1 VKIDIRWQLLL
12 VVICL
17 GLVVSLLSYQIQRA
31 GLCTTR
37 VPSTGGR
44 LGIGIVGRPDKINP
58 LLGSQNPVDQEIINL
73 VFDGL
78 LRRDVDGA
86 PLPALAESWT
96 VSGDGKTLTLVMRD
110 DISWHDGR
118 AVTSRDVL
126 FTYGLI
132 QDEDFPAPE
141 SLKSLWS
148 SIVISSTNKS
158 SVELTLPHPYGPFLD
173 ALTIGILPAH
183 LLEDIPP
190 NQLENHPFN
199 RAPIGTGPFAVSQ
212 VFDWEQTGLLRLV
225 PAPQYWQGAVKIDTL
240 DYHFYPDNA
249 SLARAFSTGDIQA
262 VAGLSS
268 EAVPDFLVLPGFR
281 LFTSPNRQ
289 ITELLFNIRDNGSP
303 LLKLEAGRRA
313 LSSGTDRPLL
323 IDEAVDGQ
331 GLVIDGPFVPGDW
344 AFDSDAIEGIGFNAG
359 EASRILDELGWL
371 PAEGAPGR
379 EREGE
384 PLVLTMIHPDDA
396 PNRRIAEVLEDQ
408 WAQIGI
414 AADLVAVAPDEMSE
428 TLSLGAFDVALV
440 DVLTPVDPDLYD
452 FWSQEAIINGQNY
465 GGWNNRLASEALES
479 GRQIYET
486 GERIPYYSSFL
497 KSFSEDLPAY
507 TLFQHVEN
515 FGVSETIRDAEVGLF
530 QQPRERF
537 ETLADWVMLYREV
550 AVACPESEL

>member
-17 GLVVSLLSYQIQRA
+17 GLVVSLLSYQTQGA
-31 GLCTTR
+31 ELCTTR

-58 LLGSQNPVDQEIINL
+58 LLGSQNPVDNELINL

-78 LRRDVDGA
+78 LRRDEDGA

-96 VSGDGKTLTLVMRD
+96 VSGDGKTLNLVLRD

-118 AVTSRDVL
+118 AVTSKDVM

-141 SLKSLWS
+141 YLKSLWS
-148 SIVISSTNKS
+148 SVVISSTNET
-158 SVELTLPHPYGPFLD
+158 SVELTLPQPYGPFLD

-183 LLEDIPP
+183 LLGNIPP
-190 NQLENHPFN
+190 DQIENHPFN

-212 VFDWEQTGLLRLV
+212 VFDWEQTGLLRLI

-240 DYHFYPDNA
+240 DYHFYPDYA
-249 SLARAFSTGDIQA
+249 SLAGAFSTGNVQA

-289 ITELLFNIRDNGSP
+289 ITQLLFNIRDNASP
-303 LLKLEAGRRA
+303 LLKSEVGRKA
-313 LSSGTDRPLL
+313 LSAGTNRPLL

-331 GLVIDGPFVPGDW
+331 GVVIDGPFVPGDW
-344 AFDSDAIEGIGFNAG
+344 AFDLDAIEGIGFNPA
-359 EASRILDELGWL
+359 ETSRILDELGWL
-371 PAEGAPGR
+371 PAEGGTGR
-379 EREGE
+379 ERDGE
-384 PLVLTMIHPDDA
+384 PLVLTMVYPDDTS
-396 PNRRIAEVLEDQ
+396 NRRIAEALDDQ

-414 AADLVAVAPDEMSE
+414 EAALVAVAPDEMSE
-428 TLSLGAFDVALV
+428 TLSNGTFDVAIV

-479 GRQIYET
+479 GRQLYET
-486 GERIPYYSSFL
+486 VERIPYYSSFL
-497 KSFSEDLPAY
+497 RAFNEDLPAFA
-507 TLFQHVEN
+507 LFRHVEN
-515 FGVSETIRDAEVGLF
+515 FAVSETIRDAEVGLF

-537 ETLADWVMLYREV
+537 ETLTDWVMLYREI